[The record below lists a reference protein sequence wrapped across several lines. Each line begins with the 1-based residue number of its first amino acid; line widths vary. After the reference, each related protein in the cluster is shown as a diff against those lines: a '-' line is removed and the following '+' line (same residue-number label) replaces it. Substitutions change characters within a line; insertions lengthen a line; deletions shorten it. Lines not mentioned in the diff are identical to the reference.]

1 MMRKGQTELVSVMI
15 LIGAVLVIG
24 VAFTALAVS
33 YVSNTV
39 GRGQIQQTL
48 IAEQSN
54 LVIYREYEDSKKL
67 CLGILRLT
75 PSMTSYALAFL
86 SIDLKT
92 DLIRQQNG
100 IIMVFDGEKFLNL
113 NDLNPK
119 TKEATKIYYI
129 YKGEYYSLT
138 LKEPVYIVEI
148 PANIISSCV
157 SNQKPLLSC
166 INKYALPSNSG
177 AKLLLLTYIGSDLY
191 EVGEWNVYP

>member
-1 MMRKGQTELVSVMI
+1 MMKGQTELVSVMI

-33 YVSNTV
+33 YVSNTM
-39 GRGQIQQTL
+39 GRCQIQQIL

-54 LVIYREYEDSKKL
+54 LVIYREYEDSEKL
-67 CLGILRLT
+67 CLSVLRLT
-75 PSMTSYALAFL
+75 PSTTSYALAFL

-92 DLIRQQNG
+92 DLISQQND

-138 LKEPVYIVEI
+138 LKELVYIVEI
-148 PANIISSCV
+148 PANIISSYV
-157 SNQKPLLSC
+157 SNQKPLLIC

-177 AKLLLLTYIGSDLY
+177 AKLLLLTYIGFDLY